1 MTNTATLT
9 PLINR
14 MVEQAHQVN
23 LTCQS
28 CSLYSLCLPLGLHKN
43 DLSSLDKIISRSRNI
58 DRGKPLFNPQ
68 TAFDMIYVVRSGA
81 FKTTLMAADG
91 REQVS
96 GFYFPGEFIGLDAIY
111 PKHYQATASALVSSS
126 VCSLPFQQLQ
136 QLSEVIPQLQQQM
149 LSRLSKELSA
159 DKQLL
164 LSLGQKTAEEKLIT
178 FFVSLAKRFSER
190 GFAADRFELP
200 MSRGDIANHLGMAIE
215 TVSRLIS
222 KLVDKDMIWV
232 DKKTIVLKDKTQLIN
247 LCR

>member
-1 MTNTATLT
+1 MTNTATIT

-14 MVEQAHQVN
+14 MVKQVHQVN

-43 DLSSLDKIISRSRNI
+43 DLASLDKIISRSRSI
-58 DRGKPLFNPQ
+58 HRGMQLFDTQ

-91 REQVS
+91 REQIT

-111 PKHYQATASALVSSS
+111 PEQYQATASALVSSS
-126 VCSLPFQQLQ
+126 VCSLPFHQLQ
-136 QLSEVIPQLQQQM
+136 QLSEAIPQLQQQM
-149 LSRLSKELSA
+149 LSRLSRELSS

-178 FFVSLAKRFSER
+178 FLVSLSKRFSER
-190 GFAADRFELP
+190 GFAADTFELP
-200 MSRGDIANHLGMAIE
+200 MSRGDIANHLGVAIE
-215 TVSRLIS
+215 TVSRLFS
-222 KLVDKDMIWV
+222 KLVDKEMIGV
-232 DKKTIVLKDKTQLIN
+232 DKKTIVLKDKAQLLN